1 MVEMSAE
8 YKGQLSCTLRHGPS
22 GCEIVTDAPKDN
34 QGLGRSFSPTD
45 LLGAALGSCILT
57 IMGIYAQRHSI
68 DITGAKAHIGKETI
82 ADPMRRV
89 SQLNVKITLP
99 ATVPVE
105 QRDAIE
111 RAGRT
116 CPVSQSLHPNTLQVV
131 TVEYAQ
137 L

>member
-1 MVEMSAE
+1 MVEMTAE

-57 IMGIYAQRHSI
+57 IMGIYAQRHNI
-68 DITGAKAHIGKETI
+68 GLVGAKAHIVKEAV
-82 ADPMRRV
+82 ADPVRRV
-89 SQLNVKITLP
+89 GSLSVAIVLP
-99 ATVPVE
+99 KTVPAE
-105 QRDAIE
+105 HRDAIE

-116 CPVSQSLHPNTLQVV
+116 CPVSQSLSPNTLQNV
-131 TVEYAQ
+131 TVEYA
-137 L
+137 